1 MVCFARQSIL
11 TMPPPTH
18 PGKLTVQGN
27 LKKNPRGGMVR
38 NCNKG
43 GGKCIGNLG
52 REGKG
57 RELALRSFIL
67 CTEGSSN
74 CDSHQLYL
82 RVGNRLNFIIYS
94 SALMFM

>member
-1 MVCFARQSIL
+1 M
-11 TMPPPTH
+11 
-18 PGKLTVQGN
+18 
-27 LKKNPRGGMVR
+27 R

-43 GGKCIGNLG
+43 GWKCIGNLG

-57 RELALRSFIL
+57 SSSKELHFMYR
-67 CTEGSSN
+67 GSGN

-82 RVGNRLNFIIYS
+82 RVGDRLNFIIYS

>member
-57 RELALRSFIL
+57 SNSKELHFMYR
-67 CTEGSSN
+67 GSGN

-82 RVGNRLNFIIYS
+82 RVGDRLNFIIYS

>member
-1 MVCFARQSIL
+1 
-11 TMPPPTH
+11 
-18 PGKLTVQGN
+18 
-27 LKKNPRGGMVR
+27 MVR

-57 RELALRSFIL
+57 SSSKELHFMYR
-67 CTEGSSN
+67 GSGN

-82 RVGNRLNFIIYS
+82 RVGDRLNFIIYS